1 MIEFKS
7 IAVFCGSAMGK
18 NPLYVPQA
26 KALGAFFAKHNIS
39 LVYGGAAVGIMG
51 ILADEALANGG
62 QVVGIIPDFFSKN
75 EVVHHGLSELI
86 YVKSMAER
94 KELLAARSDA
104 FIVLPG
110 GFGTM
115 DELFEVL
122 TMSQL
127 AIHQK
132 SVGIFNVNGFY
143 NPLIEQLEV
152 MHREGY
158 LRPNHYQMFVHD
170 TTIEGLM
177 EKMQNHNI
185 YHDPNWLKWAKD

>member
-7 IAVFCGSAMGK
+7 IAVFCGSAMG
-18 NPLYVPQA
+18 NSPLYVTQA
-26 KALGAFFAKHNIS
+26 KALGAFFASHNIS

-51 ILADEALANGG
+51 ILADEVLANGG
-62 QVVGIIPDFFSKN
+62 KVVGIIPDFFSKN

-86 YVKSMAER
+86 YVKSMSER

-127 AIHQK
+127 DIHRK
-132 SVGIFNVNGFY
+132 SVGIFNINGFY
-143 NPLIEQLEV
+143 NPLIEQLK
-152 MHREGY
+152 MMYREGY
-158 LRPNHYQMFVHD
+158 LRSNHYRMFVHD

-185 YHDPNWLKWAKD
+185 YCDPKWLKWAKE

>member
-1 MIEFKS
+1 MIQFKS
-7 IAVFCGSAMGK
+7 IAVFCGSTMGN
-18 NPLYVPQA
+18 NPLYVAQA
-26 KALGAFFAKHNIS
+26 KALGAFFAAHNIS

-51 ILADEALANGG
+51 ILADEVLAHQGC
-62 QVVGIIPDFFSKN
+62 VVGIIPEFFSKN
-75 EVVHHGLSELI
+75 EIVHHGLTELI

-127 AIHQK
+127 NMHQK
-132 SVGIFNVNGFY
+132 SVGIYNISGFY
-143 NPLIEQLEV
+143 NSLIEQLEV

-170 TTIEGLM
+170 ETLDGLM
-177 EKMQNHNI
+177 EKMQNHQV
-185 YHDPNWLKWAKD
+185 YHDPNWLKWAKE